1 MKRVIDF
8 SAAVFGGLL
17 LTPLLVTVAFLVWL
31 QDRRSPFYIAP
42 RVARGG
48 GTFDMVKFRSMV
60 KNADRAGIDSTS
72 ANDQRITG
80 IGRFIRRFKIDELPQ
95 LWNVAKG
102 DMSLVGPRPNV
113 VREVDLYT
121 AEERHLLDARP
132 GITDLASIVFADEG
146 DILADKADPDIAYN
160 QLIRPGKSRL
170 GLFYVDNRT
179 TLMDLRIL
187 RLTLTNSLNRE
198 RALQAV
204 STLLGRVGAPD
215 DLVRLATRE
224 DDLVAAPPP
233 GADAIVTTRDR

>member
-1 MKRVIDF
+1 
-8 SAAVFGGLL
+8 
-17 LTPLLVTVAFLVWL
+17 
-31 QDRRSPFYIAP
+31 
-42 RVARGG
+42 
-48 GTFDMVKFRSMV
+48 MVKFRSMV

-187 RLTLTNSLNRE
+187 RLTVTNSLNRE

-204 STLLGRVGAPD
+204 STLLGRAGAPD

>member
-1 MKRVIDF
+1 
-8 SAAVFGGLL
+8 
-17 LTPLLVTVAFLVWL
+17 
-31 QDRRSPFYIAP
+31 
-42 RVARGG
+42 
-48 GTFDMVKFRSMV
+48 MVKFRSMV

-80 IGRFIRRFKIDELPQ
+80 IGRFIRRLKIDELPQ

-146 DILADKADPDIAYN
+146 DILADKPDPDIAYN

-187 RLTLTNSLNRE
+187 RLTVTNSLNRE

-204 STLLGRVGAPD
+204 STLLGRAGAPD